1 MEGFLDYLTRE
12 MEATFNQGK
21 QVWDKPNNFEVKRRL
36 VGDALNR
43 AKIMFDL
50 AKKEM
55 DLIGGD

>member
-12 MEATFNQGK
+12 MEATFRLGK
-21 QVWDKPNNFEVKRRL
+21 QVWDKPNEFEVKRRL
-36 VGDALNR
+36 VGDAVNR

-55 DLIGGD
+55 DLTK

>member
-12 MEATFNQGK
+12 MEATFKLGK
-21 QVWDKPNNFEVKRRL
+21 QIWDRPNGYEVKRRL
-36 VGDALNR
+36 VGDAVNR

-55 DLIGGD
+55 DLTKDV